1 MGKIRIDMLG
11 ANFTLQADNGNDEY
25 LQKLLGYYKGITDEL
40 ENCGIKNPIQV
51 AILAGINLCDEL
63 YKEKEN
69 KIALENGKLPSGT
82 SNNSTDNSNNVDN
95 AEIIRRTKEMISKID
110 KVL

>member
-1 MGKIRIDMLG
+1 MGQLKIDLLG
-11 ANFTLQADNGNDEY
+11 IKFAIRANGNDEY
-25 LQKLLGYYKGITDEL
+25 LQKLLGYYERIAEDVQSSGV
-40 ENCGIKNPIQV
+40 KNPLQI

-69 KIALENGKLPSGT
+69 KIAMENGKKIPVE
-82 SNNSTDNSNNVDN
+82 NSIDN
-95 AEIIRRTKEMISKID
+95 AEIERLTKEMIKMID

>member
-1 MGKIRIDMLG
+1 MLG
-11 ANFTLQADNGNDEY
+11 TKFTIQADNGNDEY
-25 LQKLLGYYKGITDEL
+25 LQKLLGYYKRITDDLL
-40 ENCGIKNPIQV
+40 ESGISNPMQV

-69 KIALENGKLPSGT
+69 KIVKEVNEH
-82 SNNSTDNSNNVDN
+82 NNSKHAKDNNSKDTEQINK
-95 AEIIRRTKEMISKID
+95 TLQEMLTKID

>member
-1 MGKIRIDMLG
+1 MGKLRIDMLG
-11 ANFTLQADNGNDEY
+11 TKFTIQADNGNDEY
-25 LQKLLGYYKGITDEL
+25 LQKLLGYYKRITDDLLQGGIT
-40 ENCGIKNPIQV
+40 NPMQV

-69 KIALENGKLPSGT
+69 KIVHEANEHNNTQKLQDKTSAKENEAINKTLEEML
-82 SNNSTDNSNNVDN
+82 
-95 AEIIRRTKEMISKID
+95 TKIN

>member
-1 MGKIRIDMLG
+1 MLG
-11 ANFTLQADNGNDEY
+11 TKFTIQADNGNDEY
-25 LQKLLGYYKGITDEL
+25 LQKLLGYYKRITDDL
-40 ENCGIKNPIQV
+40 LDSGISNPMQV

-69 KIALENGKLPSGT
+69 KIVKEVNEHNNAKHAKD
-82 SNNSTDNSNNVDN
+82 NNSKDTEKINKTIQ
-95 AEIIRRTKEMISKID
+95 EMLTKIE

>member
-1 MGKIRIDMLG
+1 MGKLRIDMLG
-11 ANFTLQADNGNDEY
+11 TKFTIQADNGNDEY
-25 LQKLLGYYKGITDEL
+25 LQKLLGYYKRITDDLLESGIT
-40 ENCGIKNPIQV
+40 NPMQV

-69 KIALENGKLPSGT
+69 KIAKEAVEH
-82 SNNSTDNSNNVDN
+82 NSNNKASN
-95 AEIIRRTKEMISKID
+95 ANSKETEAINKTLEQMLTKID

>member
-1 MGKIRIDMLG
+1 MGKLRIDMLG
-11 ANFTLQADNGNDEY
+11 TKFTIQADNGNDEY
-25 LQKLLGYYKGITDEL
+25 LQKLLGYYKRITDDLLESGIT
-40 ENCGIKNPIQV
+40 NPMQV

-69 KIALENGKLPSGT
+69 KIVKEVNEAHNNKLNEKTTSKENE
-82 SNNSTDNSNNVDN
+82 
-95 AEIIRRTKEMISKID
+95 AISKSIQDLMNKID

>member
-1 MGKIRIDMLG
+1 MLG
-11 ANFTLQADNGNDEY
+11 TKFTIQADNGNDEY
-25 LQKLLGYYKGITDEL
+25 LQKLLGYYKRITDDLL
-40 ENCGIKNPIQV
+40 ESGISNPMQV

-69 KIALENGKLPSGT
+69 KIVKEVNEHNNANHAKD
-82 SNNSTDNSNNVDN
+82 NNSKDTDKINKTIQ
-95 AEIIRRTKEMISKID
+95 EMLTKIE